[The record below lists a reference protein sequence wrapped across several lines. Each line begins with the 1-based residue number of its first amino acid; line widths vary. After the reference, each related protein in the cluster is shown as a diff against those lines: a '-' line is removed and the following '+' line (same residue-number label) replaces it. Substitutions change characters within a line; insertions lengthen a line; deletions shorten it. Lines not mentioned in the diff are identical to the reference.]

1 MDDAIEPLSASGT
14 LTEVAE
20 VGSFSQKFE
29 SSHRKRR
36 PAREDRQ
43 ADAAPPDSSA
53 DDADPQ
59 DSGAIANVRIV
70 PVDDTDSAEPEPHQ
84 IIEALLFASDT
95 PLTAAKLAELSGV
108 GTARDARNLI
118 DSLNANYAEA
128 RLSFRIEALAGGF
141 QMLTLAAYR
150 PWLSKL
156 ATHRSRGRITPAA
169 LETLSIVA
177 YKQPVIRADVE
188 AIRGVA
194 CGEVLNRLRE
204 MGLVKMVGRAE
215 VVGRPML
222 FGTTR
227 KFLEIFGLANL
238 DDLPAMETLTLRR
251 AVVEDD
257 APIVEPEDAA
267 DGHSPASDC
276 DDQAERAAAGA

>member
-1 MDDAIEPLSASGT
+1 MDDAVEPLSAPGT
-14 LTEVAE
+14 LTEAAE
-20 VGSFSQKFE
+20 VGSFAREFE
-29 SSHRKRR
+29 SSDRKRG
-36 PAREDRQ
+36 PALENRQ
-43 ADAAPPDSSA
+43 VDTAPSDSVA

-59 DSGAIANVRIV
+59 GSDPIANVRIV
-70 PVDDTDSAEPEPHQ
+70 PTDDSESAEPEPRQ
-84 IIEALLFASDT
+84 IVEALLFASDT
-95 PLTAAKLAELSGV
+95 PLTAAKLADLAGL

-118 DSLNANYAEA
+118 DTLNANYAEA
-128 RLSFRIEALAGGF
+128 GLSFRIEALAGGF

-156 ATHRSRGRITPAA
+156 ATHRSRGRLTPAA

-227 KFLEIFGLANL
+227 KFLEVFGLASL

-251 AVVEDD
+251 AAVEDSGP
-257 APIVEPEDAA
+257 AVEPDDAA
-267 DGHSPASDC
+267 DGHRTASDC
-276 DDQAERAAAGA
+276 DDQPERAAAGA